1 MRSFSIL
8 ARKKKITY
16 FSAALLLLAF
26 LIWRFVRPM
35 NIFVVTDNFAR
46 PMAITQPPAGLES
59 MRAADCGKCHKAIYK
74 EWAASMHA
82 HAWTDP
88 YYQIDRRF
96 DDSQQICLNCHIP
109 LQNQQPDLVT
119 GFRDKERFKP
129 ILRKNPDFDPVLR
142 QEGITCV
149 VCHLRD
155 GVINNPRVSGLAPH
169 KSRVNKAMIQGVGVC
184 GQCHVVSGRRW
195 DTFFKIPPCGTVAEI
210 KTGTPGKSIICI
222 TCHMPQTLRPLVE
235 GGEPKT
241 VRMHLWRGGHDPK
254 QVRQAVK
261 FDFKITKQAG
271 GAGEARL
278 TLTNTDTDHF
288 LPTGTPDRYLS
299 VTFKLRGADVQLKS
313 KTFELRRTIMW
324 RPFIVDL
331 WDTRLIKNKPQSY
344 TFTWPRT
351 TKNTP
356 RTLKI
361 TVRYHL
367 LAEARRRRI
376 NYRNK
381 TPISYIIYQR
391 AEVLEGRRKSRQ

>member
-1 MRSFSIL
+1 MK
-8 ARKKKITY
+8 KKKIIY
-16 FSAALLLLAF
+16 LSAALLFLAF
-26 LIWRFVRPM
+26 LTWRLVRPM

-46 PMAITQPPAGLES
+46 PMAVTRPPAGLQS
-59 MRAADCGKCHKAIYK
+59 MRAADCGKCHRAIYQ

-88 YYQIDRRF
+88 YYQTDMRF
-96 DDSQQICLNCHIP
+96 EDSQQICLNCHIP

-129 ILRKNPDFDPVLR
+129 ILRKNPDFDPVLQ

-155 GVINNPRVSGLAPH
+155 GVINSPRVSGLAPH

-184 GQCHVVSGRRW
+184 GKCHVVSGRRW

-210 KTGTPGKSIICI
+210 TTGNPGKAIKCI
-222 TCHMPQTLRPLVE
+222 ACHMPRTIRPLVE
-235 GGEPKT
+235 GGEPKP
-241 VRMHLWRGGHDPK
+241 VRRHLWRGGHYPA

-261 FDFKITKQAG
+261 FKLKITKQTG
-271 GAGEARL
+271 GTGEAKL
-278 TLTNTDTDHF
+278 TLTNIGTDHF

-299 VTFKLRGADVQLKS
+299 VAFKLRGVDGQLKS
-313 KTFELRRTIMW
+313 KIFKLRRTIMW
-324 RPFIVDL
+324 RPFIIDL
-331 WDTRLIKNKPQSY
+331 WDTRLIRNQPRSY
-344 TFTWPRT
+344 TFTWPEIPQGRQQ
-351 TKNTP
+351 
-356 RTLKI
+356 TLKI

-367 LAEARRRRI
+367 LAEARRKRI

-381 TPISYIIYQR
+381 TPISYIIYQHT
-391 AEVLEGRRKSRQ
+391 EVLEGKQKLKIGLEEQR